1 MHEATLRLQVRI
13 LLPVLPLHAAQ
24 HLRRGVR
31 QRGHQVLRREAR
43 SGLVHLRLCITM
55 HGRTWQGTGSRAA
68 AGCLHFR
75 RDAPAL
81 GAACSSSSGSC
92 PTSSPACCQRHSARR
107 PTWRLPGGC
116 RSQGRLLPQDF
127 VGLVGLLSNT
137 DWPYSEQI
145 KRITLPHKCSAVLL
159 GPTSTVLA
167 AGCDNRQAAQ
177 WPGIFQKPG
186 LTGEQRVRCG
196 LGAQYAQ
203 PPGDHPQTG
212 NESDL

>member
-24 HLRRGVR
+24 HLRHGVR
-31 QRGHQVLRREAR
+31 RRRHRVLCREAS

-55 HGRTWQGTGSRAA
+55 HGRTWQGTGSRAT

-92 PTSSPACCQRHSARR
+92 PTTSPACCQRHSARR
-107 PTWRLPGGC
+107 PTWRLSGGC

-127 VGLVGLLSNT
+127 VGIVGLLS
-137 DWPYSEQI
+137 
-145 KRITLPHKCSAVLL
+145 TLTGPTASRSSVSDCHTNVTL
-159 GPTSTVLA
+159 GPASTVLTL
-167 AGCDNRQAAQ
+167 QAVITGR
-177 WPGIFQKPG
+177 PLNGRIYSRKPG
-186 LTGEQRVRCG
+186 LTGACAMWTRSSVCSAARKPSPDRRRKR
-196 LGAQYAQ
+196 LVAA
-203 PPGDHPQTG
+203 
-212 NESDL
+212 